1 MSSNIEN
8 TLIKKFKNHRVIFWY
23 NEQTEEEIQRAYDE
37 LDLKGVEKITV
48 ANNEFAIK
56 HRILKQAPK
65 QQFLIYRTGQKLANE
80 DNWLLDLE
88 LAHELFFTDQAAMY
102 LQELGLD
109 YGFKDLIAD
118 HAPFF
123 IAKDRRAKF
132 KELIGKGDDYHELR
146 YKLLAVVFNT
156 ANISLLTYIHAH
168 ATQLGKGSNQL
179 EKDLIRY
186 QLHDFYWQAI
196 ATRYG
201 YSNEEPKIYDFLM
214 DVFQQNFV
222 LGGDKGLTKESNL
235 LLSLWKD
242 TMTYRASY
250 DVISQK
256 VAADSDVEKQLQTA
270 TIEEIVGDDSFKD
283 VDYKIIHEL
292 VQLIV
297 AEEIPAEKVSKYVKQ
312 RENKYWFGEF
322 EHLYRSLEV
331 SAGLIALIRQY
342 GTTTYDNFEKGVAH
356 YASTLYEIDQ
366 LYRQF
371 IWQYR
376 QTNQNRILAVLA
388 EKVEKVYANDWLLTY
403 NDNWQQKVID
413 PLKIYPNDL
422 LKSQQQF
429 FAQQV
434 KPVIGKGQRLFVII
448 SDALRYE
455 CGVELTKKLQ
465 AEKSYSAKIDYQIS
479 SLPSYT
485 QLCMAS
491 LLPHKELAFKDGT
504 YYVEVDGQ
512 STKGL
517 AARDKILTAQSGV
530 RAVAYSAKEFMK
542 IKNTKTEG
550 RAFVKKYDL
559 IYLYNNKIDDTG
571 DSTKSEDDVFES
583 VESEM
588 DFLVKLVKKIANSA
602 GTNIIITSD
611 HGFSFQ
617 ESKLADSDF
626 TVSKHTGTVWKANRR
641 FVIGQDLKG
650 DDATKAFRGTQL
662 NINSDVDVLIPKSIN
677 RLRVSGASS
686 RFIHGGATLQEIVTP
701 MIRVTANKSNTT
713 SLVDIDIIQSTN
725 RITTNILP
733 VSFIQSEV
741 VTETVLPRTIE
752 AAIYAEDGTLLS
764 DRFKYHFDIAEGS
777 ERQREVKHRF
787 QLSAKASGVY
797 KNKAVKLVL
806 KSPVEGTSKLKDY
819 RDYPYTLNISFKAD
833 FDGF

>member
-1 MSSNIEN
+1 MSSNIEK
-8 TLIKKFKNHRVIFWY
+8 TLIKKFNKQRVIFWY
-23 NEQTEEEIQRAYDE
+23 NEQEQEEIQQAFDA
-37 LDLKGVEKITV
+37 LNIKGVEKITV
-48 ANNEFAIK
+48 NNNEFEIK

-65 QQFLIYRTGQKLANE
+65 QQFLIYRTGKKPANE

-88 LAHELFFTDQAAMY
+88 LAHELFFTDQEAMY
-102 LQELGLD
+102 LQELGLN
-109 YGFKDLIAD
+109 YSFKDLVVE
-118 HAPFF
+118 HAAFF
-123 IAKDRRAKF
+123 SAKDRREKL
-132 KELIGKGDDYHELR
+132 KDLIGEGDDYHELR
-146 YKLLAVVFNT
+146 YKLLAVLFNT
-156 ANISLLTYIHAH
+156 ENVSLLTYIYAY
-168 ATQLGKGSNQL
+168 ATHFGNGKNQL
-179 EKDLIRY
+179 EKDLIRFN
-186 QLHDFYWQAI
+186 LKDFYWQEVA
-196 ATRYG
+196 ARYG
-201 YSNEEPKIYDFLM
+201 YTNEQPTIYDFLM

-222 LGGDKGLTKESNL
+222 LGSNKGLTKESNL
-235 LLSLWKD
+235 LMSLWKD
-242 TMTYRASY
+242 TMTYRDSY
-250 DVISQK
+250 SLISQK
-256 VAADSDVEKQLQTA
+256 IAQDTDIEKQLQSA
-270 TIEEIVGDDSFKD
+270 TVEEIVQDDSFKD

-297 AEEIPAEKVSKYVKQ
+297 AEEIPSEKVSKYVKQ

-322 EHLYRSLEV
+322 EYLYRSLEV
-331 SAGLIALIRQY
+331 SAALIALIRQY
-342 GTTTYDNFEKGVAH
+342 GTTTYGNFEKGVAH

-371 IWQYR
+371 IWHYR
-376 QTNQNRILAVLA
+376 QTNQNRILADLA
-388 EKVEKVYANDWLLTY
+388 KKIEKVYANDWLLIY

-413 PLKIYPNDL
+413 KLKIYPNDL
-422 LKSQQQF
+422 KNSQQQF
-429 FAQQV
+429 FEQQV
-434 KPVIGKGQRLFVII
+434 KPVISKGQRLFVII

-465 AEKSYSAKIDYQIS
+465 AEKSYSAKIDCQIS

-491 LLPHKELAFKDGT
+491 LLPHKELTFKEGT
-504 YYVEVDGQ
+504 EYVEVDGL
-512 STKGL
+512 STQGL
-517 AARDKILTAQSGV
+517 AARDKILAANTDV
-530 RAVAYSAKEFMK
+530 RATAISAKQFMK
-542 IKNTKTEG
+542 IRNTKTEG
-550 RAFVKKYDL
+550 RAFVKQYDL

-571 DSTKSEDDVFES
+571 DSLKSEDDVFDS
-583 VESEM
+583 VETEL

-626 TVSKHTGTVWKANRR
+626 TISKHTGKVWKSNRR
-641 FVIGQDLKG
+641 FVIGKDLKG
-650 DDATKAFRGTQL
+650 DTATKAFRGTQL
-662 NINSDVDVLIPKSIN
+662 NINSDVDILIPKSIN

-741 VTETVLPRTIE
+741 VTETILPRTIE

-777 ERQREVKHRF
+777 ERQREIKHRF
-787 QLSAKASGVY
+787 QLSAKASGIY
-797 KNKAVKLVL
+797 KNKGVQLIL
-806 KSPVEGTSKLKDY
+806 KSPVEGTSKWKDY
-819 RDYPYTLNISFKAD
+819 REYPYTLNISFKND